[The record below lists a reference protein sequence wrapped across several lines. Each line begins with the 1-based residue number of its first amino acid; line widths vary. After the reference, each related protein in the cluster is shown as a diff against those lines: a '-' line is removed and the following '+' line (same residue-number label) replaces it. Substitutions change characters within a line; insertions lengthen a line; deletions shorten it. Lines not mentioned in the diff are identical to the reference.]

1 MPPHIIRFVF
11 CSISQILMNVGGLV
25 SVDKQGVLIH
35 QDLIAVVVRVVSSW
49 MTVDWDAQVY
59 IKQQ

>member
-1 MPPHIIRFVF
+1 
-11 CSISQILMNVGGLV
+11 MNVGGLV

-35 QDLIAVVVRVVSSW
+35 QDLIAVAVRVVSSW